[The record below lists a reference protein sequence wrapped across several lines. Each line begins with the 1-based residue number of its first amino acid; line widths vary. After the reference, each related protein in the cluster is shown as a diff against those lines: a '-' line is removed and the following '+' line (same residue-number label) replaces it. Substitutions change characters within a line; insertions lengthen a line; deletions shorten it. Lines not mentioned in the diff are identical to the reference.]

1 MYREAVR
8 LVRICLRRL
17 RHRHLPPRILGLRVA
32 ATMATSMVL
41 DSIEQAIWTRQQEG
55 VFNLKDV
62 VHQRIVDRNTPRSGS
77 LNASPKPA
85 SSPPLVRS
93 AAPMTTPQP
102 RPSTA
107 SVMRVHDHGAT
118 AP

>member
-1 MYREAVR
+1 MGGKRPRARRPPNR
-8 LVRICLRRL
+8 LWVADLTYVSTWSGFAYVAFVIDACA
-17 RHRHLPPRILGLRVA
+17 PRILGLRVA

-55 VFNLKDV
+55 VFDLKDV
-62 VHQRIVDRNTPRSGS
+62 GHQRIMDRNTPRSGS

-93 AAPMTTPQP
+93 AAPMTTP
-102 RPSTA
+102 
-107 SVMRVHDHGAT
+107 
-118 AP
+118 